1 MDIKRLRQEMNV
13 TQQELADLCRVRV
26 RTVQNWEYGT
36 MPIPASKE
44 LLLENI
50 AKNHKV
56 VVMSAKAPSGGD
68 GAASGFGGRDDL
80 NDGFEKFCAM
90 LTQQQDIMRRQL
102 EELAEMRKLAQ
113 KKDEQIDTLLHIVQQ
128 KTMSV
133 GG

>member
-1 MDIKRLRQEMNV
+1 MNV
-13 TQQELADLCRVRV
+13 TQQELADLCKVRV
-26 RTVQNWEYGT
+26 RTVQNWEHGT
-36 MPIPASKE
+36 MPIPPSKE

-56 VVMSAKAPSGGD
+56 VVMSAKAPAGGG
-68 GAASGFGGRDDL
+68 GAASGIDDRDDL
-80 NDGFEKFCAM
+80 NEGFEKFCAM

-102 EELAEMRKLAQ
+102 DELAEMRKLAQ